1 MSATPRT
8 PQTGPASPAS
18 AALVAGARSAS
29 TRDGAERRRDRRF
42 PVTLS
47 ARLNHGGR
55 SHRTEIL
62 NLSRGGLLLAPV
74 ATAALLPGAPIRI
87 EAASIGEVEAR
98 VVSLSALGIH
108 VRVEDTSERFQSA
121 LVRLARLTRIW
132 TVPAS

>member
-1 MSATPRT
+1 MNATLHT
-8 PQTGPASPAS
+8 PQIGPVAAGS
-18 AALVAGARSAS
+18 AGLVAEA
-29 TRDGAERRRDRRF
+29 RDGAERRRDQRF

-47 ARLNHGGR
+47 ARLHHRGR
-55 SHRTEIL
+55 SYRTEIL

-74 ATAALLPGAPIRI
+74 ASIPLGPGATIRI

-108 VRVEDTSERFQSA
+108 VRLEDASERFQHA

-132 TVPAS
+132 AVPGM

>member
-1 MSATPRT
+1 M
-8 PQTGPASPAS
+8 G
-18 AALVAGARSAS
+18 LVAEARN
-29 TRDGAERRRDRRF
+29 GGERRRDRRF

-47 ARLNHGGR
+47 ARLRHGDR
-55 SHRTEIL
+55 SYRTEIL

-74 ATAALLPGAPIRI
+74 AAIPLGPGAAIRI

-108 VRVEDTSERFQSA
+108 VRLEDASERFQHA

-132 TVPAS
+132 TVPGV

>member
-1 MSATPRT
+1 MNLTSLTPQIGSASSAT
-8 PQTGPASPAS
+8 AI
-18 AALVAGARSAS
+18 AAETQLGS
-29 TRDGAERRRDRRF
+29 ERRRDRRF

-47 ARLNHGGR
+47 ARLRHGGR

-74 ATAALLPGAPIRI
+74 EAAALVPGAVIRV
-87 EAASIGEVEAR
+87 EAATIGEVEAR

-108 VRVEDTSERFQSA
+108 ARVGETPERFQTA

-132 TVPAS
+132 TAPGM

>member
-1 MSATPRT
+1 MSATT
-8 PQTGPASPAS
+8 HMPQIGPASPAS
-18 AALVAGARSAS
+18 GVLSAEARA
-29 TRDGAERRRDRRF
+29 GAERRRDRRF

-47 ARLNHGGR
+47 ARLRHGDR
-55 SHRTEIL
+55 SYRTEIL

-74 ATAALLPGAPIRI
+74 ATAALLRDTAIRI

-108 VRVEDTSERFQSA
+108 VRVDDTSERFQHA

-132 TVPAS
+132 TVSAV

>member
-1 MSATPRT
+1 MNAMLHT
-8 PQTGPASPAS
+8 PQIGSASPAS
-18 AALVAGARSAS
+18 AALAAGARSDAA
-29 TRDGAERRRDRRF
+29 RDGAERRRDRRF

-47 ARLNHGGR
+47 ARLRHGGR
-55 SHRTEIL
+55 SYRTEIL

-74 ATAALLPGAPIRI
+74 TTAPLLPGASIRI

-108 VRVEDTSERFQSA
+108 VRVDDTSERFQNA

-132 TVPAS
+132 TAPGA

>member
-1 MSATPRT
+1 MNVTSITPKIGST
-8 PQTGPASPAS
+8 S
-18 AALVAGARSAS
+18 AASTAVAAKARFGS
-29 TRDGAERRRDRRF
+29 ERRRDLRL

-47 ARLNHGGR
+47 ARLRHGGR
-55 SHRTEIL
+55 SYRTEIL

-74 ATAALLPGAPIRI
+74 AAALLVPGTTIRV

-108 VRVEDTSERFQSA
+108 ARVEDTSERFQNA

-132 TVPAS
+132 TAPDL

>member
-1 MSATPRT
+1 MNVTPHT
-8 PQTGPASPAS
+8 PQLGPTSPAS
-18 AALVAGARSAS
+18 AALADAAREAG
-29 TRDGAERRRDRRF
+29 ERRRDRRF

-47 ARLNHGGR
+47 ARLHHGGR
-55 SHRTEIL
+55 SCRTEIL

-74 ATAALLPGAPIRI
+74 AAVALVPGAPIRI

-108 VRVEDTSERFQSA
+108 VRVGDTSERFQHA

-132 TVPAS
+132 TAREA